1 MQAQARAIG
10 PRRGP
15 RFQAQVPAGPRVS
28 AEINQR
34 VRCAKNSSQIQ
45 LSATTRP
52 CRPSRASK
60 DPQRHAIEQMPR
72 RGREGRRRHIG
83 GGPGV
88 GPGGRVRRSRSTSL
102 TLVVVVARILGRVER
117 DWPRRAEFVGTRAGG
132 ETAESHMAVG
142 PAYGMVRDRVTE
154 ALDVSRGR
162 GALRVLAADR
172 GLCSANCK
180 IRPSRP
186 GAQFFSIRRRSTR
199 RSSGTTETV
208 FQIHDAV
215 WRQVEAARAAC
226 EAFHGNRGLPRS
238 PSRAVLP
245 SAGPSAR
252 ACVGDVVRRPP
263 GRFSFDETAYVGNR
277 IG

>member
-34 VRCAKNSSQIQ
+34 VRCADNSSRIQ

-52 CRPSRASK
+52 CRPSRASE

-88 GPGGRVRRSRSTSL
+88 GPGGRVRRSRSTSI

-142 PAYGMVRDRVTE
+142 PASREVDGRDRVTE
-154 ALDVSRGR
+154 ALDVSGGR
-162 GALRVLAADR
+162 VTLRVLAADR

-199 RSSGTTETV
+199 RSSGTTGTV
-208 FQIHDAV
+208 FQIHDAA
-215 WRQVEAARAAC
+215 WRRVEAA
-226 EAFHGNRGLPRS
+226 
-238 PSRAVLP
+238 
-245 SAGPSAR
+245 
-252 ACVGDVVRRPP
+252 
-263 GRFSFDETAYVGNR
+263 
-277 IG
+277 

>member
-1 MQAQARAIG
+1 
-10 PRRGP
+10 
-15 RFQAQVPAGPRVS
+15 
-28 AEINQR
+28 
-34 VRCAKNSSQIQ
+34 
-45 LSATTRP
+45 
-52 CRPSRASK
+52 
-60 DPQRHAIEQMPR
+60 MPR

-88 GPGGRVRRSRSTSL
+88 GPGGRVRRSRSTSI

-142 PAYGMVRDRVTE
+142 PASRELDGRDRVPK
-154 ALDVSRGR
+154 ALDVSRAR
-162 GALRVLAADR
+162 RALRVLAADR

-199 RSSGTTETV
+199 RSSGTTGTV

-215 WRQVEAARAAC
+215 WRRVEAARAAS
-226 EAFHGNRGLPRS
+226 EAFCGNRGLRE
-238 PSRAVLP
+238 PSCRAP
-245 SAGPSAR
+245 GPSAR

-263 GRFSFDETAYVGNR
+263 GRFSFDETTYVGNR

>member
-1 MQAQARAIG
+1 M
-10 PRRGP
+10 
-15 RFQAQVPAGPRVS
+15 
-28 AEINQR
+28 
-34 VRCAKNSSQIQ
+34 
-45 LSATTRP
+45 
-52 CRPSRASK
+52 
-60 DPQRHAIEQMPR
+60 D
-72 RGREGRRRHIG
+72 
-83 GGPGV
+83 PGV
-88 GPGGRVRRSRSTSL
+88 ASDVPDPLRLPWPSSLRAFWGTSNATGHVEPNL
-102 TLVVVVARILGRVER
+102 WALAPVARLRNHIWSR
-117 DWPRRAEFVGTRAGG
+117 PRHRAL
-132 ETAESHMAVG
+132 H
-142 PAYGMVRDRVTE
+142 
-154 ALDVSRGR
+154 VSRGR

>member
-52 CRPSRASK
+52 CRPSRASE

-88 GPGGRVRRSRSTSL
+88 GPGGRVRRSRSTSI
-102 TLVVVVARILGRVER
+102 TLVVVVARILGRVELATSSRICGHSRRWR
-117 DWPRRAEFVGTRAGG
+117 DCGITYGGRARI
-132 ETAESHMAVG
+132 
-142 PAYGMVRDRVTE
+142 RD
-154 ALDVSRGR
+154 G
-162 GALRVLAADR
+162 
-172 GLCSANCK
+172 
-180 IRPSRP
+180 SRP
-186 GAQFFSIRRRSTR
+186 RH
-199 RSSGTTETV
+199 RSSRCI
-208 FQIHDAV
+208 Q
-215 WRQVEAARAAC
+215 R
-226 EAFHGNRGLPRS
+226 PRS
-238 PSRAVLP
+238 PPRTRSRSWSLF
-245 SAGPSAR
+245 G
-252 ACVGDVVRRPP
+252 
-263 GRFSFDETAYVGNR
+263 EL
-277 IG
+277 